1 MNKTRLQGER
11 PLERRNLQ
19 DSSHAYDKQ
28 LLSKIGRPKTPP
40 WSSSAGSID
49 ASSPVSQGGYP
60 QLAKHPI
67 QLKQMS
73 LSDRSMSASSDSPCR
88 VGSPFGSKWA
98 DSPQSA
104 AVSPGLILSAASAKS
119 FMDYRSPTYEGS
131 HGSFSSGSRSDPF
144 ARMRHSGR
152 RADSDGL
159 IGAGGLDEGASLA
172 SRSKRGGSYDQ
183 SIFSEADLDSDFPS
197 EETGGMRHL
206 HLDDR
211 TPPSIDVQSPDSRS
225 GMKRRAS
232 SPLREAAHDDK
243 ASLQIVGGTS
253 SELYQRRTSGHL
265 STSRASPNNRYHP
278 THGSVSSTSSSGLQN
293 GSYASSAGLS
303 VGGSSI
309 TSISSSHGRLSP
321 SGISPLSDYHDG
333 RDSPY
338 INSNSLDE
346 SPRSSISRPHQPITS
361 DLKSTAAIA
370 RKMSSDNTS
379 RGSSLSNTGPKLQS
393 NMHICDCCPKKP
405 KKFDTAEELQ

>member
-1 MNKTRLQGER
+1 MNTTRLQGER

-19 DSSHAYDKQ
+19 NSSHAYDKQ

-40 WSSSAGSID
+40 WSSSMGSID
-49 ASSPVSQGGYP
+49 PSSPVSQGVYQQP
-60 QLAKHPI
+60 SKHPI

-73 LSDRSMSASSDSPCR
+73 LSDRSMSASSDSPFK

-98 DSPQSA
+98 DSPQST

-131 HGSFSSGSRSDPF
+131 NGPFSSDNRSNPF
-144 ARMRHSGR
+144 ARIRHPGQ
-152 RADSDGL
+152 RAESDGF
-159 IGAGGLDEGASLA
+159 ISAGGFDDGASVA

-183 SIFSEADLDSDFPS
+183 SIFSEPDLDLDFPS

-211 TPPSIDVQSPDSRS
+211 MPPSIDVQSPDSRS

-253 SELYQRRTSGHL
+253 SDLYQRRTSGHL

-278 THGSVSSTSSSGLQN
+278 THGSVSSTSSGGLQN
-293 GSYASSAGLS
+293 GSYASSTGLS

-309 TSISSSHGRLSP
+309 TSISSHDRLSP
-321 SGISPLSDYHDG
+321 SGISPLSDYHEG

-338 INSNSLDE
+338 VNSNSLDE
-346 SPRSSISRPHQPITS
+346 SPRSSISRPHQHITA

-370 RKMSSDNTS
+370 RKMSSDNT
-379 RGSSLSNTGPKLQS
+379 RPGNSLTNNGPKLQS